1 MSTLSML
8 LEYDSLRV
16 IWWVLVCVLLI
27 GLVITDGFDLG
38 VGALLTFLGRT
49 DDERRVMINTVGP
62 HWDGNQVWLITAGG
76 AIFAA
81 WPIIYATAFSGF
93 YLALFAVLAA
103 LWMRPLG
110 FDYRSK
116 LPCKKWRARWDWA
129 IFASGF
135 VPSLIFGVA
144 FGNLLLG
151 VPFEFDS
158 AAKATYT
165 GNFFGLLR
173 PFALLSGVVS
183 LTMILNH
190 GCNWLQLKTDGF
202 VQERARKWG
211 IIFSL
216 ASVVTFV
223 LAGIWVMFLDGYVMK
238 SVIAD
243 NAVSNPLAKEVA
255 RESGAWLNNYNN
267 YPVLYAIPAL
277 GIGAGLLSALFSAFN
292 RGGWAFV
299 CSSLSMSGIILTA
312 ASSMFPF
319 LMPSNT
325 MLNASLTMWDAT
337 SSHMTLKIMFFV
349 ACIFVPI
356 VLSYTAWG
364 YWVMRGRIKNADLDQ
379 AHTIY

>member
-1 MSTLSML
+1 MSML
-8 LEYDSLRV
+8 LEYESLRV

-49 DDERRVMINTVGP
+49 DDERRLMINTVGP
-62 HWDGNQVWLITAGG
+62 HWDGNQVWFITAGG

-81 WPIIYATAFSGF
+81 WPLIYATAFSGF
-93 YLALFAVLAA
+93 YFALFAVLAS

-116 LPCKKWRARWDWA
+116 LTNPRWRASWDWA

-135 VPSLIFGVA
+135 VPALIFGVA

-151 VPFEFDS
+151 VPFEFDDTIKS
-158 AAKATYT
+158 TYS

-173 PFALLSGVVS
+173 PFALLAGVVS

-190 GCNWLQLKTDGF
+190 GCNWLQMKTDDLLL
-202 VQERARKWG
+202 ERARLWG
-211 IIFSL
+211 VRFSL
-216 ASVVTFV
+216 ISVVAFC
-223 LAGIWVMFLDGYVMK
+223 LAGVWVASIDGYVIK
-238 SVIAD
+238 S
-243 NAVSNPLAKEVA
+243 AVDTAATSNPLNKEVA
-255 RESGAWLNNYNN
+255 REAGAWLNNYKA
-267 YPVLYAIPAL
+267 YPLLMIFPAL
-277 GIGAGLLSALFSAFN
+277 GIVGGLLSALCSKLG

-299 CSSLSMSGIILTA
+299 SSSLSMTGIIMTA
-312 ASSMFPF
+312 AASMFPF

-337 SSHMTLKIMFFV
+337 SSHLTLKVMFFV
-349 ACIFVPI
+349 AMVLVPV
-356 VLSYTAWG
+356 VLSYTAWS
-364 YWVMRGRIKNADLDQ
+364 YWVMRGRLRHKDLGKS
-379 AHTIY
+379 HTIY

>member
-1 MSTLSML
+1 MSFL

-16 IWWVLVCVLLI
+16 IWWILICVLLI

-38 VGALLTFLGRT
+38 VGALVTILGKN
-49 DDERRVMINTVGP
+49 DEERRVMINTVGP

-103 LWMRPLG
+103 LWMRALG

-116 LPCKKWRARWDWA
+116 LPDKKWRTRWDWA

-151 VPFEFDS
+151 VPFEFDET
-158 AAKATYT
+158 AKATYT

-183 LTMILNH
+183 LTMLLNH
-190 GCNWLQLKTDGF
+190 GCNWLQLKTDGLLKD
-202 VQERARKWG
+202 RARAFG
-211 IIFSL
+211 IVLSL
-216 ASVVTFV
+216 VSVVAFA
-223 LAGIWVMFLDGYVMK
+223 LAGVWVKYLDGYVVT
-238 SVIAD
+238 SVINTTAPS
-243 NAVSNPLAKEVA
+243 APLAKEVI
-255 RESGAWLNNYNN
+255 RETGAWLNNYYNV
-267 YPVLYAIPAL
+267 PLLLIFPAL
-277 GIGAGLLSALFSAFN
+277 AILGGLLSALFSWIN

-299 CSSLSMSGIILTA
+299 SSSLSMTGVIMTA
-312 ASSMFPF
+312 MISLFPF
-319 LMPSNT
+319 IMPSNT
-325 MLNASLTMWDAT
+325 MLNAGLTMWDAT

-356 VLSYTAWG
+356 VLAYTIWG
-364 YWVMRGRIKNADLDQ
+364 YWVMRGRIRNEDLDQ
-379 AHTIY
+379 PHTIY